1 MSSKIKVILIG
12 RHVSDLPANIE
23 VIEQRNITWALDAQE
38 CGKQWS
44 VLGSEA
50 YNLGAAL
57 LLQNVPGVLAVS
69 IARNE
74 RLAVE
79 YETTHNPKWGVIV
92 SVPGPRSAGVEL
104 SKTFAIPSDSNADW
118 FQPAGGTFGF
128 SKFEGMEKAEQLVRH
143 ANGRAKIEKTV
154 TLDEYSEGER
164 SATLSVTVDPIAEFK
179 FSHIEW
185 IEITDDL
192 NLRIAE

>member
-38 CGKQWS
+38 CGKQWAM
-44 VLGSEA
+44 LGREA
-50 YNLGAAL
+50 YDLGAAL

-69 IARNE
+69 IARSE

-92 SVPGPRSAGVEL
+92 SVPGPRSAGVVTEYI
-104 SKTFAIPSDSNADW
+104 TAEPSLLV
-118 FQPAGGTFGF
+118 
-128 SKFEGMEKAEQLVRH
+128 KALKD
-143 ANGRAKIEKTV
+143 ANGRARVEIVSERRA
-154 TLDEYSEGER
+154 EYDSESESAALI
-164 SATLSVTVDPIAEFK
+164 SATVRLTVDPVAEFK

-185 IEITDDL
+185 M
-192 NLRIAE
+192 